1 VACLAG
7 SKRCRQGYW
16 EAAMSMRSILVPI
29 EQHDLMTST
38 LETVLLVARRFG
50 SYVEGFAMRPAIDNF
65 VAMDPVSSMAMATVR
80 QNDAEI
86 SRQARHLFETF
97 MQAHVPPAEPGTPS
111 LSYGWLDA
119 APDGDNFVGSYGRV
133 FDITVIGR
141 PGDQPQS
148 PRMITLEAALFE
160 SGRPILIAPPTTPT
174 RLGENVLVAWN
185 CSTEQA
191 KTTAFAMPFLHQAK
205 KVTVLTV
212 EGGTVPGPTGAQ
224 LARYFE
230 RNGIAADAITVAPDK
245 RTTGEVILARA
256 QALGCDLVVKGAY
269 TQSRLRQMIF
279 GGTTRHILTNAM
291 LPVLMAN

>member
-1 VACLAG
+1 
-7 SKRCRQGYW
+7 
-16 EAAMSMRSILVPI
+16 MRSILVPT

-38 LETVLLVARRFG
+38 LTTALLVAKRFDG
-50 SYVEGFAMRPAIDNF
+50 YIEGFAMRPAIDNF

-80 QNDAEI
+80 QNDAEAAK
-86 SRQARHLFETF
+86 QARSLFEGF
-97 MQAHVPPAEPGTPS
+97 MHEHDVPLADPNKPA
-111 LSYGWLDA
+111 LSCGWLDA

-133 FDITVIGR
+133 FDVTVLGR

-160 SGRPILIAPPTTPT
+160 SGRPILIAPPTPPEK
-174 RLGENVLVAWN
+174 LGENVLIAWN

-205 KVTVLTV
+205 QVTVVTV
-212 EGGTVPGPTGAQ
+212 EGGNVPGPSGAQ
-224 LARYFE
+224 LARYL
-230 RNGIAADAITVAPDK
+230 RLNGIAAEAITAKPEK
-245 RTTGEVILARA
+245 KSTGEVILARA

-279 GGTTRHILTNAM
+279 GGTTRHILTHAQ

>member
-1 VACLAG
+1 
-7 SKRCRQGYW
+7 
-16 EAAMSMRSILVPI
+16 MSMRSILVPI

-279 GGTTRHILTNAM
+279 GGTTRHILTHAM

>member
-1 VACLAG
+1 
-7 SKRCRQGYW
+7 
-16 EAAMSMRSILVPI
+16 MSMRSILVPI

>member
-1 VACLAG
+1 
-7 SKRCRQGYW
+7 
-16 EAAMSMRSILVPI
+16 MSMRSILVPI

-38 LETVLLVARRFG
+38 LETALLVARRFA

-80 QNDAEI
+80 QNDAEVTK
-86 SRQARHLFETF
+86 QARGLFETF
-97 MQAHVPPAEPGTPS
+97 MHERNVPRAEPGTPS

-133 FDITVIGR
+133 FDITVLGR

-160 SGRPILIAPPTTPT
+160 SGRPILIAPPATPAK
-174 RLGENVLVAWN
+174 LGENVLVAWN

-224 LARYFE
+224 LARYLA
-230 RNGIAADAITVAPDK
+230 RNGIAADAVTVGPEK
-245 RTTGEVILARA
+245 RTTGEVILTRA
-256 QALGCDLVVKGAY
+256 QALGCDLVIKGAY

-279 GGTTRHILTNAM
+279 GGTTRHILTHAM